1 MWLVRKALRRHG
13 RVGAWKEERS
23 HGRRVRLHHRLHPS
37 ADRQLDYQFQSASA
51 DATDDAV
58 HRFTARPGRSSQAYA
73 AGTSN
78 SRTKGSGCE
87 NGRSAEAIASQD
99 RRASAGRRSQESRRG
114 LQSRAIGR
122 SNRNPRARSLAPEQL
137 LAFRRRL
144 SVNHSSKPLAFPRR
158 LPPFQRPQSLRRLP
172 NAPLLEAEIAAAQR
186 VLERYEQAYDQLVRR
201 RCSVGMAISGC
212 ARTCTGFC
220 APRTAGPELRRLRV
234 RRVGSARDRAVQRI
248 AYICAA
254 RRKHCT
260 AQ

>member
-13 RVGAWKEERS
+13 RAGAWKEERS

-58 HRFTARPGRSSQAYA
+58 TPVHSPPRPVVPGLRRRHIKLAHKGIRLRKWPKRRGHRIAGPKSQ
-73 AGTSN
+73 
-78 SRTKGSGCE
+78 C
-87 NGRSAEAIASQD
+87 
-99 RRASAGRRSQESRRG
+99 GRRSQESRRG

-158 LPPFQRPQSLRRLP
+158 LPPFQRPQSLRRLLRMRHFLKP
-172 NAPLLEAEIAAAQR
+172 KSLR
-186 VLERYEQAYDQLVRR
+186 H
-201 RCSVGMAISGC
+201 SGC
-212 ARTCTGFC
+212 SSVTSRPMISSTPALQRRYGHQWMRAHLHRFLRASNGRT
-220 APRTAGPELRRLRV
+220 
-234 RRVGSARDRAVQRI
+234 
-248 AYICAA
+248 
-254 RRKHCT
+254 
-260 AQ
+260 